1 VKVPREAR
9 YSNAPAIVE
18 ARLKPVGA
26 GRVSDA
32 QYRTALRQITESG
45 RVPAGWQL
53 EGVRWGSFTVQGME
67 TDSFRFKRWREGQAI
82 DLQAFPPALFTNAVV
97 GIERLES
104 ERTVERTRT
113 VTRTVKEWTGH
124 WRSTRT
130 GRYVKPAYA
139 KRYRHLVEKEMVT
152 RRVRRKVTVR
162 ERVPVEEAVIRFTYE
177 ATFTVADVPEVGE

>member
-1 VKVPREAR
+1 MKVPREAQ

-32 QYRTALRQITESG
+32 QYRMALRQITESG

-104 ERTVERTRT
+104 ERTVVRERRET
-113 VTRTVKEWTGH
+113 VTTREWTGH

-130 GRYVKPAYA
+130 GHYVKLAYA
-139 KRYRHLVEKEMVT
+139 KRYPHLVEREYARR
-152 RRVRRKVTVR
+152 RRVVVRKVK

-177 ATFTVADVPEVGE
+177 ANFTVSDTPELGE